1 MKFDRKTFYVTVFLF
16 LPSVRLTDKIPL
28 KRRLNQKS
36 VIVEM
41 ETELA
46 RYTFHDLT
54 LWISPSNCIM
64 FAFRVG
70 VCKIKWLIF
79 NPMHSHISTG
89 WAIQRITR
97 FDLSRGKWLRSV
109 IISKPPNETSYTQNS
124 TGPSC
129 LDCDALSIYLTTV
142 STIGFIQ
149 NNLRRDVVRRFT
161 RHRNSVTRSQADT
174 I

>member
-1 MKFDRKTFYVTVFLF
+1 MTEKKKISCFF
-16 LPSVRLTDKIPL
+16 SVRFKDKNPLT
-28 KRRLNQKS
+28 RTLNSIS
-36 VIVEM
+36 VLAEM

-54 LWISPSNCIM
+54 LWISPSNCII

-109 IISKPPNETSYTQNS
+109 IISKPRNETSYTQNS

-129 LDCDALSIYLTTV
+129 LDCVALSIYLTTV
-142 STIGFIQ
+142 STISFIQ
-149 NNLRRDVVRRFT
+149 NNLRRDAVCRFT